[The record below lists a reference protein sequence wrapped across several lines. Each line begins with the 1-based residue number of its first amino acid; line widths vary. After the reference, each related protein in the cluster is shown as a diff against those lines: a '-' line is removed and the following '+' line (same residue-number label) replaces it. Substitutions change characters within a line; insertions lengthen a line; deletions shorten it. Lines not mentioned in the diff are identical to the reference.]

1 MIEEAFKQFFAVVPE
16 APDRKD
22 CVTIWCKGLRA
33 PGRTQSLRQPARC
46 LPVSQGSGGHRAIDS
61 IKWMFQK
68 SEAGQAQH
76 VEGNTPK
83 PLQQHSPPPT
93 GYMSGSVLETLSGPR
108 AGQTSERVQ
117 QEQHQ
122 PWANIFLSDHSAA
135 WGFCQFKSNTGLWDA
150 GFLSSPYIYGYP
162 KPFLGF
168 MDRKH

>member
-22 CVTIWCKGLRA
+22 CVTIWYKGLHA
-33 PGRTQSLRQPARC
+33 PGRTQSLCQPARC
-46 LPVSQGSGGHRAIDS
+46 FPVSQGSGGHRAIDS

-83 PLQQHSPPPT
+83 PLQQHFTPPHWLH
-93 GYMSGSVLETLSGPR
+93 VWFCFRDAFR
-108 AGQTSERVQ
+108 AKGRTDFRACAAGAASAMGK
-117 QEQHQ
+117 H
-122 PWANIFLSDHSAA
+122 FLSDHSA
-135 WGFCQFKSNTGLWDA
+135 WGFCHFKSNTGLWDA

-168 MDRKH
+168 MGRKH